1 MEKRKLP
8 ETADVV
14 IVGVGGIVGSTL
26 AYWLAELGVSNIV
39 GLEKS
44 SVIPSDIGST
54 SHASD
59 FVFNTAHDKLSN
71 WTTAYSRRF
80 YEDNGFFL
88 KRGGMEVC
96 RPEDDARWEEL
107 KRKVGSGKAFGTNVS
122 LISAREAATK
132 FPLLDEDSIRG
143 AMWDPDAGL
152 VVPRSQDVVAA
163 MVERAR
169 QKGALQTYADTP
181 ATGFEIVGGRIT
193 GVHTESGTIRT
204 ARVVITSGIWGPLL
218 GDMAGVPVP
227 LSPVEHPLLFFGPL
241 EAIQGTE
248 EFLVHPLFR
257 DQGNSAYVR
266 DTGRIHGGMLEWGYY
281 EEVNPRLVEPKNIGD
296 RDKTMASLSMR
307 HLALD
312 EIAEPLE
319 KAWRLRPH
327 SSKSG
332 F

>member
-8 ETADVV
+8 EAADVV

-26 AYWLAELGVSNIV
+26 AYWLAELGVNNIV

-88 KRGGMEVC
+88 KRGGMEVW

-163 MVERAR
+163 MVARAR
-169 QKGALQTYADTP
+169 QKGALQT
-181 ATGFEIVGGRIT
+181 
-193 GVHTESGTIRT
+193 
-204 ARVVITSGIWGPLL
+204 
-218 GDMAGVPVP
+218 
-227 LSPVEHPLLFFGPL
+227 
-241 EAIQGTE
+241 
-248 EFLVHPLFR
+248 
-257 DQGNSAYVR
+257 
-266 DTGRIHGGMLEWGYY
+266 
-281 EEVNPRLVEPKNIGD
+281 
-296 RDKTMASLSMR
+296 
-307 HLALD
+307 
-312 EIAEPLE
+312 
-319 KAWRLRPH
+319 
-327 SSKSG
+327 
-332 F
+332 